1 MNANRNRLGRFAAAC
16 SVVLLTAGPALAQGP
31 AMCSAFSRTAA
42 GGWTV
47 LAPVAIGVDGR
58 VLSPTVGTTFV
69 AGSSLH
75 GVRMTDVLDRECGN
89 IPR

>member
-1 MNANRNRLGRFAAAC
+1 MNNPRKHLGRLAAAC
-16 SVVLLTAGPALAQGP
+16 FIALLTAAPALAQSP

-47 LAPVAIGVDGR
+47 LAPVAISVDGL
-58 VLSPTVGTTFV
+58 VLSPTVGTTFA
-69 AGSSLH
+69 AGSSIH
-75 GVRMTDVLDRECGN
+75 GVEMTDVLDRECGN